1 MRQRPTRPQNKARL
15 QASYSTRGESPLL
28 RDEISPLSAVRL
40 DRVSGLLILL
50 LCVLLCRHQNE
61 ERERQEPARR
71 SHGVCE
77 GAPQA
82 PVLVRCSCPEAA
94 SSDLDHRRLEIVS
107 LPLVISLIPALPR
120 LDLGPGRTLLWP
132 PTRFQPQALSAG
144 TSLANSS
151 REGRQGAGRGARS
164 GFRQYCAGGSTRSA
178 TNRASRLPRGP
189 RVEQLPKTAR

>member
-1 MRQRPTRPQNKARL
+1 MRGPSEGGAAKALAAIEIVRQRPTRPQNKARL

-94 SSDLDHRRLEIVS
+94 SSDLDHRRQSTLRNCVFAPGNF
-107 LPLVISLIPALPR
+107 LDPR
-120 LDLGPGRTLLWP
+120 IAP
-132 PTRFQPQALSAG
+132 PRSGSRPYFVVAPNPLSASG
-144 TSLANSS
+144 PQCRHLS
-151 REGRQGAGRGARS
+151 R
-164 GFRQYCAGGSTRSA
+164 
-178 TNRASRLPRGP
+178 
-189 RVEQLPKTAR
+189 QLLS

>member
-61 ERERQEPARR
+61 EHERQEPARR

-132 PTRFQPQALSAG
+132 TNPAFSLRPSVWAPLSPTPLVRVARELAAARAAASA
-144 TSLANSS
+144 S
-151 REGRQGAGRGARS
+151 
-164 GFRQYCAGGSTRSA
+164 
-178 TNRASRLPRGP
+178 
-189 RVEQLPKTAR
+189 TARAARPAAPRTEPPDYPGGPE